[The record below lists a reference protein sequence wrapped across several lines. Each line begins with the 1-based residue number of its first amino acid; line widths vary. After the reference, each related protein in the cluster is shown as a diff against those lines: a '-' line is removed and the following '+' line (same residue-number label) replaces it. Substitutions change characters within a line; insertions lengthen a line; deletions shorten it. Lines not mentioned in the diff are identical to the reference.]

1 MPSSPKIKKEI
12 MLQTALEIVIESGYA
27 ALNIKAVA
35 QRLNCSTAPIS
46 WQFGGMKGLRSELI
60 PFAERYVME
69 KYKIAGVNEVDQFE
83 KQGRNTVD
91 LALDE
96 PNLFRFLFMEDRD
109 QPLSEGFQILSQ
121 KDQCDAFY
129 QSLAQNLGLT
139 VEETVDFVAMMVVYT
154 QGIGTLIAAG
164 IVVDTRENIYRM
176 LHKTGMTYLKG
187 LGSEVFRAEGKDED
201 GKVF

>member
-69 KYKIAGVNEVDQFE
+69 KYMIAGENEVDQFE
-83 KQGRNTVD
+83 KQGKNTVD

-121 KDQCDAFY
+121 KDRCDAFY

-139 VEETVDFVAMMVVYT
+139 VEEAVDFVAMMVVYT
-154 QGIGTLIAAG
+154 QGIGTLIASG

-187 LGSEVFRAEGKDED
+187 LGSETFSAEGEEES
-201 GKVF
+201 